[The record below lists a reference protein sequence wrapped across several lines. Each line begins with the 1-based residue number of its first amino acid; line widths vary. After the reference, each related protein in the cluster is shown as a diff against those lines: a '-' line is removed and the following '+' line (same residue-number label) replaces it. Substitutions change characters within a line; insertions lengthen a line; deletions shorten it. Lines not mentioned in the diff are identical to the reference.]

1 MFRLN
6 DSQLAFGELTFTS
19 MRCHQTL
26 SPVLVDM
33 VLGVAAKVP
42 EFTSQ
47 LLGKLVA
54 HVVCDVAPP
63 HTQSQQV
70 GCQSITKDVE
80 ELNARRESEVAAL
93 MELEKSIKVT
103 AINHSQA
110 MEHDKRAYFDTISD
124 VCLPFEAAALGAVA
138 PDDLRR
144 QFAAMRSAA
153 QKVGALPAG
162 ASASRGG
169 ISFPFEVIVLPELGR
184 VVAPLHTVSR
194 GDTVWEATEDNV
206 AHFHTREQLEAHM
219 ILLPDALACD
229 VLHFLITW
237 EDGCTFSCNGEC
249 CEPNEIEPHVVYA
262 LDEGSFVNH
271 AFPHQSPS
279 SASINNMTTFA
290 TRDIQPGTPLMED
303 YGLFTW
309 SLPWHEQLFHD
320 LSHEQRRRE
329 EGGARV
335 PVRELILGLRASG

>member
-1 MFRLN
+1 MFRMN

-19 MRCHQTL
+19 MRCHQKL
-26 SPVLVDM
+26 SPVLVDT
-33 VLGVAAKVP
+33 VLGVAAEVP

-47 LLGKLVA
+47 LLGKLVT

-63 HTQSQQV
+63 HTRSHKI
-70 GCQSITKDVE
+70 GCREGHE
-80 ELNARRESEVAAL
+80 ELNERQESEVAAL
-93 MELEKSIKVT
+93 MKLDESLKPKMNLTKMMI
-103 AINHSQA
+103 
-110 MEHDKRAYFDTISD
+110 DKRKYFDTISD

-144 QFAAMRSAA
+144 QFAAMRTAA

-169 ISFPFEVIVLPELGR
+169 ISFPFEVTVVPELGR
-184 VVAPLHTVSR
+184 VVVPLHTVPR

-206 AHFHTREQLEAHM
+206 AHFRTRQQLEAHLM
-219 ILLPDALACD
+219 LLPDALACD
-229 VLHFLITW
+229 VLHFLFTW
-237 EDGCTFSCNGEC
+237 EDGCTFSCDGEC
-249 CEPNEIEPHVVYA
+249 CEPNEDGPHVVYA

-290 TRDIQPGTPLMED
+290 SRDIEPGTPLMED

-309 SLPWHEQLFHD
+309 SLPWHTQLFHD
-320 LSHEQRRRE
+320 LSQEQQRRSKGDTKRH
-329 EGGARV
+329 V
-335 PVRELILGLRASG
+335 SVRELLLGLQLRA